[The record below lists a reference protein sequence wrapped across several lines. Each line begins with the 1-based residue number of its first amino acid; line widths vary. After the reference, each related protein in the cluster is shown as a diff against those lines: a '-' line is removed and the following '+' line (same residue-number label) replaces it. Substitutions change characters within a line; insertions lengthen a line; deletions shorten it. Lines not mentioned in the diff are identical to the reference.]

1 MLCIAAGTMTFF
13 TERKFIMA
21 NITILGCGFGTALAI
36 MWNKYGHNVTAWSK
50 YQEEIDAIRT
60 DGEHKKLLPGV
71 IVAPTIGLT
80 TDLSC
85 VEGAD
90 ILVFAIPSKF
100 VREVAVKVKNHV
112 SPNTVIVNVGK
123 GFEEGTDK
131 RLSEVISEELP
142 NNPVVVLT
150 GPSHAEEIARNVP
163 TTVVC
168 ASKERKY
175 TEYIQETLQN
185 ERFRIYANS
194 DLIGCELGGALKN
207 PIALCCGI
215 VEGMGLGDNTIAALM
230 TRGLAE
236 ITRLGVALGAKRE
249 TFNGLSG
256 VGDLIVTCTST
267 HSRNHRA
274 GLLIGEGIPAAEAVE
289 RVGTVEGYQC
299 AKIVYDIA
307 TKLNVSVPI
316 IEQLCAVCYCGQNPI
331 ASIAKLMGRPSK
343 AEEEIFN

>member
-1 MLCIAAGTMTFF
+1 
-13 TERKFIMA
+13 MA
-21 NITILGCGFGTALAI
+21 KITILGCGFGTALAI
-36 MWNKYGHNVTAWSK
+36 MWDKQGHQVTAWSK
-50 YQEEIDAIRT
+50 YKEEIDAILN

-71 IVAPTIGLT
+71 IVPPSISLT
-80 TDLSC
+80 TDIKC
-85 VEGAD
+85 VSDAD

-100 VREVAVKVKNHV
+100 VREVVLKVKEHIRKDTIV
-112 SPNTVIVNVGK
+112 VNVGK

-131 RLSEVISEELP
+131 RLSQVLSEELP
-142 NNPVVVLT
+142 ENRIAVLT
-150 GPSHAEEIARNVP
+150 GPSHAEEIGRSVP

-168 ASKERKY
+168 ASADEDCVMY
-175 TEYIQETLQN
+175 LQETLQN
-185 ERFRIYANS
+185 DRFRIYRNS

-236 ITRLGVALGAKRE
+236 ITRLGVAMGGKRE

-256 VGDLIVTCTST
+256 VGDLIVTCTSA

-274 GLLIGEGIPAAEAVE
+274 GLLIGQGMSAKEAVS

-299 AKIVYDIA
+299 AKIAYEIA
-307 TKLNVSVPI
+307 CSLNVQVPI
-316 IEQLCAVCYCGQNPI
+316 IEQLCEVCYNGQSPLD
-331 ASIAKLMGRPSK
+331 AVSKLMGRPSK
-343 AEEEIFN
+343 AEEEVF

>member
-1 MLCIAAGTMTFF
+1 
-13 TERKFIMA
+13 MA
-21 NITILGCGFGTALAI
+21 KITILGCGFGTALAI
-36 MWNKYGHNVTAWSK
+36 MWDKQGHQVTAWSK
-50 YQEEIDAIRT
+50 YKEEIDAILN

-71 IVAPTIGLT
+71 IVPPSISLT
-80 TDLSC
+80 TDIKC
-85 VEGAD
+85 VSDAD

-100 VREVAVKVKNHV
+100 VREVVLKVKEHIRKDTIV
-112 SPNTVIVNVGK
+112 VNVGK

-131 RLSEVISEELP
+131 RLSQVLSEELP
-142 NNPVVVLT
+142 ENRIAVLT
-150 GPSHAEEIARNVP
+150 GPSHAEEIGRSVP

-168 ASKERKY
+168 ASEDEDCVMY
-175 TEYIQETLQN
+175 LQETLQN
-185 ERFRIYANS
+185 DRFRIYRNS

-236 ITRLGVALGAKRE
+236 ITRLGVAMGGKRE

-256 VGDLIVTCTST
+256 VGDLIVTCTSA

-274 GLLIGEGIPAAEAVE
+274 GLLIGQGMPAKEAVN

-299 AKIVYDIA
+299 AKIAYEIA
-307 TKLNVSVPI
+307 RSLNVQVPI
-316 IEQLCAVCYCGQNPI
+316 IEQLCEVCYNGQSPLAAI
-331 ASIAKLMGRPSK
+331 PKLMGRPSK
-343 AEEEIFN
+343 AEEEIF